1 MGIPMSQQGWLIND
15 CLTCIPGTTTFWHN
29 LLEWLPELQ
38 DKTNGYTDYSVLAG
52 RIEQELARAAV
63 KPAYIIRNG
72 TYFRRINTD
81 VPTISL
87 IQDVTVN
94 DSQIDVIN
102 NSQVVVF
109 NSNYVY
115 DKYRTRISDKV
126 PVRICPLGVNFD
138 FFKPIGD
145 RNPDVLPNSIL
156 FIGAS
161 TTYPKGF
168 NVMMDIMNT
177 MTDQNFCLIMKDS
190 FSLSQLPESTRH
202 RVRIFNRIPAHE
214 VRTIIN
220 SCVVAVCTSFE
231 ETQHLSGIECAACNI
246 PIVARAV
253 GVYYDNRESQEWGLL
268 ADNST
273 FVEKLRYVRDNLDK
287 FSPRDCFIKQYST
300 DQCKTNWIDIVS
312 KFKESS

>member
-1 MGIPMSQQGWLIND
+1 MSRQGWLIND

-29 LLEWLPELQ
+29 LLDWLPDLQ

-52 RIEQELARAAV
+52 RIEQELAQAAV
-63 KPAYIIRNG
+63 KPAYLIRNG
-72 TYFRRINTD
+72 TYFRRMNTD

-87 IQDVTVN
+87 IQDVTVDARQLEVMN
-94 DSQIDVIN
+94 SSQM
-102 NSQVVVF
+102 VVF
-109 NSNYVY
+109 NSKYVY
-115 DKYRTRISDKV
+115 DNYKSRLSDKV
-126 PVRICPLGVNFD
+126 PVRICPLGVDFD

-145 RNPDVLPNSIL
+145 RNPEVLPNSIL

-190 FSLSQLPESTRH
+190 FSLSQVPDATRP
-202 RVRIFNRIPAHE
+202 RVRVFNRIPAHD

-220 SCVVAVCTSFE
+220 SCAVAVCPSFE

-253 GVYYDNRESQEWGLL
+253 GVYYDNRDSQEWGLL
-268 ADNST
+268 ADNHT
-273 FVEKLRYVRDNLDK
+273 FVDRLRYVRDNLAK
-287 FSPRDCFIKQYST
+287 FRPRDCFIKHYST
-300 DQCKTNWIDIVS
+300 DQCKKNWVDIVS
-312 KFKESS
+312 TITESS